1 VVVSGELVLLF
12 TTALL
17 FYGLLARYNYTV
29 HPKDGGFS
37 FLIARDCIRT
47 FSQSNLHSCPRI
59 SNWLLSRREG
69 SPFSPNF
76 YSTVELFHQRRF
88 KKRRDPKEVYRAA
101 GGGEVSALASS
112 SYLED
117 GKTMIILTAADCRE
131 EHPALF
137 KRVVLV
143 P

>member
-1 VVVSGELVLLF
+1 MVVVLGELVLLF
-12 TTALL
+12 TALL

-37 FLIARDCIRT
+37 FLIARDWIRT
-47 FSQSNLHSCPRI
+47 FSQSNLHSCPFI
-59 SNWLLSRREG
+59 LI
-69 SPFSPNF
+69 FI
-76 YSTVELFHQRRF
+76 VDLFLQRRF
-88 KKRRDPKEVYRAA
+88 KKRRDPKEFYRAA
-101 GGGEVSALASS
+101 GGGEKSALASS

-131 EHPALF
+131 ENPALF

>member
-1 VVVSGELVLLF
+1 VLAGVLVLL
-12 TTALL
+12 TAL

-37 FLIARDCIRT
+37 FLIARDWIRT
-47 FSQSNLHSCPRI
+47 FSQSNHSCPRI

-76 YSTVELFHQRRF
+76 HSTVELFHQRRF
-88 KKRRDPKEVYRAA
+88 KKRRDPKEFYRAA